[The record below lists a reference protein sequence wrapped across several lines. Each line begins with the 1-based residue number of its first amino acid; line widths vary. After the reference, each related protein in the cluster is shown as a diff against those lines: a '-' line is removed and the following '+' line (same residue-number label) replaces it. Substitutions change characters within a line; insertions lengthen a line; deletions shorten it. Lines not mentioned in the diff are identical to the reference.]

1 MHTDTTI
8 RILLIEDNPGD
19 ARLIAEM
26 LAEIRDDLFELI
38 HSDCLSNGLDRLK
51 KESFNLVLLDL
62 SLPDSQGL
70 DTFVQVNAC
79 SNDIPVVVLT
89 GNKDEIIATSA
100 MRAGAQ
106 DYLDKGDLERNLLVR
121 SIRYA
126 IERNRLM
133 MALDQE
139 RQKKRE
145 QDEIQSLD
153 RISGSNETSMTAN
166 MFGMGPLREIL
177 PEVFNDMVLRYSD
190 LMDRS
195 LEERNYRVE
204 HLVTEELRT
213 IADELGF
220 LKAQPR
226 DVVEIH
232 TISLKKK
239 YSNATPQKSRAY
251 AEEGGL
257 LLIQIMGYLTMYYRT
272 YAVGGR

>member
-1 MHTDTTI
+1 MTTDTSI

-19 ARLIAEM
+19 ARLIEEM
-26 LAEIRDDLFELI
+26 LSDDENLFETTL
-38 HSDCLSNGLDRLK
+38 SDCLSKGLKTLGEEVFDII
-51 KESFNLVLLDL
+51 LLDL

-89 GNKDEIIATSA
+89 GNKDEVIATSA

-106 DYLDKGDLERNLLVR
+106 DYLDKGELERNLLVR

-126 IERNRLM
+126 IERKRLM
-133 MALDQE
+133 IALDHE

-153 RISGSNETSMTAN
+153 RISGTSPTSVTAKL
-166 MFGMGPLREIL
+166 FGMGPLREIV
-177 PEVFNDMVLRYSD
+177 PEVFNDLVLRYSD

-195 LEERNYRVE
+195 MEERNYRVE
-204 HLVTEELRT
+204 HHVTEELRT

-232 TISLKKK
+232 TVSLKKK

-251 AEEGGL
+251 TEEGGI
-257 LLIQIMGYLTMYYRT
+257 LLIQIMGYLTTYYRT
-272 YAVGGR
+272 YAVGK